1 MDTLQ
6 KFLLP
11 ASNMRE
17 DDVMAALADKRMY
30 ETLSLAFD
38 MRFDVF
44 LAYILPL
51 FDTWR
56 ATQIIRCPF
65 FSVYLVMEGEVDDL
79 LYNLYPNEDEQP
91 ADSKVSAA
99 CAQSACAQ
107 CKSMLRSALGLAAR
121 SATFGSL
128 SEEAEGDTAHV

>member
-17 DDVMAALADKRMY
+17 DDVMAALADRRMY

-99 CAQSACAQ
+99 CAQ

-128 SEEAEGDTAHV
+128 SEEAEGDTVHV